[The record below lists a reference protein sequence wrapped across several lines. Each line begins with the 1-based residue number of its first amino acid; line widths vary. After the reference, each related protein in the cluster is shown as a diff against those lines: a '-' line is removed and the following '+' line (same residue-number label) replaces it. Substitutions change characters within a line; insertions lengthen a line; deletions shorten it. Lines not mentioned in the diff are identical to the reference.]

1 MLVIDDNMLK
11 LAKMQEKLLKMSSN
25 NKESNIEQ
33 YKITTAKIDKQAFE
47 SLLKELEQVNIHNQS
62 LEEELEFLETIKNYY
77 NQLYELQLSFIRVLE
92 EYNSNKINLSDLK
105 QIDIEYINTR
115 IDTINGYLINKKNLE
130 TNKKRL
136 EQLSEELVE
145 EERKNKYQEEK
156 LLEYESALREN
167 FLNAEGRTIEAGKL
181 QYISVQSEYSSLGY
195 NLKYLLEN
203 KDELQQE
210 LTKIELE
217 QNEIKEKLKAA
228 EICYNSVPN
237 SSSKQIL
244 NDIEEEFLKIRYR
257 LAMLKILQY
266 LTINYTEYE
275 LFKEKR
281 ENLLDLIKYR
291 ANCLKKLNI
300 NISIDPF
307 ERTKIQEQLEMING
321 QKNNAK
327 NISKI
332 KKEIVNLSER
342 VEETTRQN
350 EEYLI
355 KLSNKKIKL
364 TIELT
369 DNQEQSILN
378 EENKPNIK
386 FEDLLEIHTLE
397 DNQVIGI
404 KEPSTEFNMRIVK
417 DKTNSVIKRV
427 NEMITT
433 EYKEEIQE
441 DTKTP
446 ELVIVESIS
455 PKEETLLEQ
464 PTLEQK
470 IIINESSNEP
480 EENEENTNSKQEL
493 SIDSELFTTTDP
505 FENVLLFQDKVE
517 EEVKSEEDL
526 KITFEEIKNT
536 EPTELK
542 VELDTPIDEM
552 PEAFWTTQE
561 DNEQE
566 SDIKETMPSFD
577 EQIEAL
583 LSSDNNNK
591 NLVKKLSA

>member
-33 YKITTAKIDKQAFE
+33 YKITAAKIDKQAFE

-195 NLKYLLEN
+195 NLKHLLEN
-203 KDELQQE
+203 KDELKQE

-244 NDIEEEFLKIRYR
+244 NDIEEEFLKIRYC
-257 LAMLKILQY
+257 LTMLKILQY

-327 NISKI
+327 IISKI

-342 VEETTRQN
+342 VEEMTQQN

-364 TIELT
+364 TVELK
-369 DNQEQSILN
+369 DNPEQSILN
-378 EENKPNIK
+378 EENKININ

-404 KEPSTEFNMRIVK
+404 KEPSAEFNMRIVK

-446 ELVIVESIS
+446 ELVIVESVS
-455 PKEETLLEQ
+455 PKEEILLEQ
-464 PTLEQK
+464 PTLEPE
-470 IIINESSNEP
+470 IIINELSDEP
-480 EENEENTNSKQEL
+480 EENTNSKQEL

-517 EEVKSEEDL
+517 EEVKPEEDL
-526 KITFEEIKNT
+526 EITFEEIKNP
-536 EPTELK
+536 ELPELK
-542 VELDTPIDEM
+542 VELDTPTDEM

-561 DNEQE
+561 DNKQE

>member
-33 YKITTAKIDKQAFE
+33 YKITAAKIDKQAFE

-195 NLKYLLEN
+195 NLKHLLEN
-203 KDELQQE
+203 KDELKQE

-257 LAMLKILQY
+257 LTMLKILQY

-327 NISKI
+327 IISKI

-342 VEETTRQN
+342 VEEMTQQN

-364 TIELT
+364 TVELK
-369 DNQEQSILN
+369 DNPEQSILN
-378 EENKPNIK
+378 EENKININ

-404 KEPSTEFNMRIVK
+404 KEPSAEFNMRIVK

-446 ELVIVESIS
+446 ELVIVESVS
-455 PKEETLLEQ
+455 PKEEILLEQ
-464 PTLEQK
+464 PTLEPE
-470 IIINESSNEP
+470 IIINELSDEP
-480 EENEENTNSKQEL
+480 EENTNSKQEL

-517 EEVKSEEDL
+517 EEVKPEEDL
-526 KITFEEIKNT
+526 EITFEEIKNP
-536 EPTELK
+536 ELPELK
-542 VELDTPIDEM
+542 VELDTPTDEM

-561 DNEQE
+561 DNKQE